1 MKRRKPSAVKKS
13 RPMSIR
19 IKLML
24 VFFIVSLIPIFAI
37 SSLFLQRSEVI
48 FQEQTIKLLTLAADN
63 AEEHILTFFERQKI
77 RTADW
82 SSDGHIRTETEAII
96 QANDAERA
104 LAFSAYLRDKKL
116 PLDETIILTDI
127 FDLSGR
133 IIASS
138 EEKRIGHM
146 ESDVA
151 ELERKFGFLSAK
163 DGAFGQ
169 AILVSLILQEVAEG
183 HPPTPVFHVSVPIFS
198 LSTNEVIGLMVNHVS
213 GDELNAVISV
223 EQSSEPTFE
232 SFEMYLVDDDGLMI
246 TPSLFVDDAVL
257 KQKVFTD
264 ATRACLE
271 GGLEFSGRYKDYRG
285 VWVYGASMC
294 PEGQPWM
301 LILEVDEKEVLAP
314 LSQMIWT
321 ILGVSFVLIVLV
333 ILFAFFWGRR
343 LTRRI
348 EALAAITHEISHG
361 NFKVQVSTVGNDEI
375 TQLGMSIN
383 EMSTDLEK
391 YIEQVKSLDSLE
403 YKFIQIVSH
412 QLRTPLTSIR
422 WHLEMLLGGAMGKLT
437 KEQKEFIRITHNADT
452 EVIKRISDLLTAMD
466 IENGRLVISKEDVS
480 LEGLL
485 TPVIAEHKAGCGI
498 KKEISCKYVPPA
510 TQLPKVTIDSGGI
523 RQVFTK
529 LVENA
534 ITYTPRKG
542 RISAKLFQKAGWLR
556 FEITDNGIGIPAAEQ
571 NKIFTKFYRAS
582 NASAMTPDASGLGLF
597 IAKYYV
603 EQHGGKIGF
612 TSSENKGSTFWF
624 ELPIK

>member
-1 MKRRKPSAVKKS
+1 
-13 RPMSIR
+13 
-19 IKLML
+19 ML

-37 SSLFLQRSEVI
+37 SSLFLQQSEVI
-48 FQEQTIKLLTLAADN
+48 FREQIIKLLTLAADT
-63 AEEHILTFFERQKI
+63 AEGHILTFFEREKI

-96 QANDAERA
+96 QANDTERA

-138 EEKRIGHM
+138 EEKRIGIM

-169 AILVSLILQEVAEG
+169 AVLVSLILMEVEEG

-198 LSTNEVIGLMVNHVS
+198 LSTNEVVGVMVNHIS
-213 GDELNAVISV
+213 GDELNDVISGKQRL
-223 EQSSEPTFE
+223 ELGALNGSEPMFE
-232 SFEMYLVDDDGLMI
+232 SFEMYLVDSDGLMI
-246 TPSLFVDDAVL
+246 TPSKFVDDAVL

-264 ATRACLE
+264 ATRTCLE
-271 GGLEFSGRYKDYRG
+271 DGLEFSGRYKDYRG
-285 VWVYGASMC
+285 IWVYGASMC

-301 LILEVDEKEVLAP
+301 LILEVDEEEVLEP
-314 LSQMIWT
+314 LSQMIWI
-321 ILGVSFVLIVLV
+321 ILGVSAALIVLV

-348 EALAAITHEISHG
+348 EALAAITNEISRG
-361 NFKVQVSTVGNDEI
+361 NFKVQASTVSNDEI
-375 TQLGMSIN
+375 TQLGISINQMSI
-383 EMSTDLEK
+383 DLEK
-391 YIEQVKSLDSLE
+391 YIEQIKSLDSLE

-422 WHLEMLLGGAMGKLT
+422 WNLEMLLREALGKLT
-437 KEQKEFIRITHNADT
+437 KEQKEFIQITHNADT

-466 IENGRLVISKEDVS
+466 IENGRLVVSKEDAS
-480 LEGLL
+480 LESLL
-485 TPVIAEHKAGCGI
+485 ASVIAEHKAGCGI

-510 TQLPKVTIDSGGI
+510 KPLPRLAIDSVGI

-534 ITYTPRKG
+534 VTYTPRKG

-556 FEITDNGIGIPAAEQ
+556 FEITDSGIGIPAAEQ
-571 NKIFTKFYRAS
+571 DKIFTKFYRAS
-582 NASAMTPDASGLGLF
+582 NASTMTPDASGLGLF

-612 TSSENKGSTFWF
+612 TSNKTKGSTFWF